1 MCVEALFGDKVWGI
15 DWDVMVCLQ
24 LDGVLD
30 SVTSRRFSASGGVSC
45 KEKRQIHGR
54 VPSPSAV
61 HSDNVIQVLM
71 KQLVMRDVRNS
82 IINLLT
88 LHHMKN
94 TTYSA

>member
-1 MCVEALFGDKVWGI
+1 MCVEASFGDKVWEI
-15 DWDVMVCLQ
+15 DWNVMVGFQ

-61 HSDNVIQVLM
+61 HSDNVILVLM
-71 KQLVMRDVRNS
+71 KQLVMGDVKNS

-88 LHHMKN
+88 PCHM
-94 TTYSA
+94 